1 MAADE
6 GGSSSESTRPGA
18 AQWLP
23 LDVDKK
29 QGRDKKQGAEW
40 RTNVRDGNKCGI
52 EITPEAGYDLWNE
65 IINAKQRRRVD

>member
-1 MAADE
+1 VAADE

-29 QGRDKKQGAEW
+29 QGREKLRAFRCSACKRW
-40 RTNVRDGNKCGI
+40 RVRSRWDEGRASSCTNCD
-52 EITPEAGYDLWNE
+52 EP
-65 IINAKQRRRVD
+65 VDIYCF